1 MHKLELE
8 KSIARAEFLARAGQ
22 QEAAMKLACELVEQ
36 HPDHMK
42 TWSLRA
48 YLYAR
53 IGRNEDAIAD
63 LTHAIEINA
72 MEPHLFYDRGLKY
85 LAQGHFQ
92 PAVDDFTMGLV
103 LCDHYKNDY
112 YREPLYFLRA
122 DGLLKL
128 GKKRDA
134 LRDLE
139 HVRADFS
146 SWTYKL
152 RTKAEL
158 LAECDELDC

>member
-1 MHKLELE
+1 
-8 KSIARAEFLARAGQ
+8 
-22 QEAAMKLACELVEQ
+22 
-36 HPDHMK
+36 
-42 TWSLRA
+42 
-48 YLYAR
+48 
-53 IGRNEDAIAD
+53 
-63 LTHAIEINA
+63 
-72 MEPHLFYDRGLKY
+72 
-85 LAQGHFQ
+85 
-92 PAVDDFTMGLV
+92 VDDFTMGLV
-103 LCDHYKNDY
+103 LCDHYNNDY
-112 YREPLYFLRA
+112 YREPLHFLRA

-128 GKKRDA
+128 GKKRVA